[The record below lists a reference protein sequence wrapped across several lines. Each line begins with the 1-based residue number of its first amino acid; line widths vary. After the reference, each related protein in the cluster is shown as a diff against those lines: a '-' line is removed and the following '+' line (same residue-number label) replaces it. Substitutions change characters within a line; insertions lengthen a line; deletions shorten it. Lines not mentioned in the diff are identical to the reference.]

1 MEIFKQNVLV
11 EASYG
16 KQWTPKQL
24 NKLSTFKIGINAYGF
39 KKNYIQG
46 GFSES
51 EIESGHSREGFS
63 VI

>member
-46 GFSES
+46 ILE
-51 EIESGHSREGFS
+51 RD
-63 VI
+63 V